1 MSTTASVRVFEVAS
15 VISLLCVLAYFVK
28 VSIHRRRIH
37 PILYLASAIVAISW
51 MEAPFDRAMFVQFHP
66 DMLRLPAIGPL
77 AATQGGLPVISPAG
91 YVMYY
96 LLPALAAIALA
107 GRVAHRWALSPRPTL
122 VVMAIAMG
130 MAFDVSMQ
138 LGPAR
143 LVPLWA
149 YSRIAPHLNI
159 FAGTTGQIPLYEPL
173 AMALMITWC
182 ACLIGFRD
190 AEGNTFIERRTRT
203 LTAAPARRAILNA
216 IGYILVLHLLYLYV
230 VAPFFMLWQGHMLT
244 VTGSVQPF
252 ATIPQ
257 QPAGPQHHGTL
268 GTALV
273 VVWLLVAMLATYW
286 FARKS
291 ATRPLPSGQS
301 APRSHS
307 LQPADR

>member
-1 MSTTASVRVFEVAS
+1 MSTMASVRLFEVAS
-15 VISLLCVLAYFVK
+15 VISLLCVLAYFVT
-28 VSIHRRRIH
+28 VSIRTRRVH

-107 GRVAHRWALSPRPTL
+107 GRAAHRWGLSPRPTL
-122 VVMAIAMG
+122 VVVAITVG
-130 MAFDVSMQ
+130 MTFDLCMQ

-143 LVPLWA
+143 LVPLWVF
-149 YSRIAPHLNI
+149 SRIAPYFNI

-190 AEGNTFIERRTRT
+190 ADGNTFIERRTRT
-203 LTAAPARRAILNA
+203 LTAAPARRVILNA
-216 IGYILVLHLLYLYV
+216 IAYILVLHLLYLYV
-230 VAPFFMLWQGHMLT
+230 VAPFFMLWQGHLLT

-257 QPAGPQHHGTL
+257 QPAAPQHNGAV

-273 VVWLLVAMLATYW
+273 VVWLLVAILATYW
-286 FARKS
+286 FARKIAS
-291 ATRPLPSGQS
+291 RPLPTGQS
-301 APRSHS
+301 VLPSHS
-307 LQPADR
+307 LQPAER